1 MSDFLNK
8 LLQSVCDYTQKNPQS
23 TGRIVSGAY
32 DLGKQVYRSMQSTP
46 QTGQHQELRSLQPI
60 PAGGVRAST
69 FYLRVEKFIPS
80 EDPSR
85 PVFRISG
92 DRSTGELHPGEYV
105 QFRAP
110 KLTPIL
116 LQFLKGEMEWLTF
129 KAASQADVDR
139 IRQCVDTYYSCRI
152 CNPDYQEEF

>member
-8 LLQSVCDYTQKNPQS
+8 LLQSVCDYTQKNPQA

-32 DLGKQVYRSMQSTP
+32 DLGKQVYHSMQSAP

-85 PVFRISG
+85 PDFPETPEESRETVLHRRRHSVRTCLPAM
-92 DRSTGELHPGEYV
+92 RS
-105 QFRAP
+105 
-110 KLTPIL
+110 
-116 LQFLKGEMEWLTF
+116 
-129 KAASQADVDR
+129 
-139 IRQCVDTYYSCRI
+139 
-152 CNPDYQEEF
+152 